1 MKLSDNLEKFKSKI
15 STNKK
20 RNAEDLFK
28 IADAVMGIDDDESQ
42 EDESQEKENKLVRKS
57 YTIPVKELK
66 YIEKIKEKAL
76 KKMLI
81 WNDSEVLRISLSI
94 ASELPFIA
102 LEEGFSK
109 LEKVRV
115 GRPIKK
121 RSKKKLKL
129 FNQE

>member
-1 MKLSDNLEKFKSKI
+1 MKMSDSLEKFKNKI
-15 STNKK
+15 SSNKRK
-20 RNAEDLFK
+20 NHDDLFK
-28 IADAVMGIDDDESQ
+28 IADEVMGVEEEQVKIE
-42 EDESQEKENKLVRKS
+42 ENALIRRS
-57 YTIPVKELK
+57 YTIPLKELK

-76 KKMLI
+76 KKMII
-81 WNDSEVLRISLSI
+81 WNDSEILRISLSI

-102 LEEGFSK
+102 LEKGFSK